1 MRVNT
6 LRELHSPHP
15 KFYKYKMKPNLP
27 KFITNKKLQVSAA
40 GLTLISAALFFAPGV
55 LAVSSGAFSAA
66 PSTYS
71 ELDPRTRSWFI
82 YTYSAGETRKD
93 SVTLENKGTEPLT
106 VKVYPADSTTTSDGA
121 FALESETDKRDTIGA
136 WVKVDQDMVTI
147 SPNEKKEIP
156 FTISVPKDAQKGEYS
171 GGVVFENTTP
181 QNYQSKNMNLEV
193 VSRLGVRV
201 YLTVPG
207 PEQVALEVK
216 DLKYT
221 VTDNN
226 LNFSFTAENTGE
238 VRLKP
243 TGMLQIKDAFG
254 RIVESI
260 PLDAYF
266 DILLPKSPVTINV
279 SSKTLSPILG
289 WNTANVS
296 VYYSPTKAASANIV
310 VTPNVQALAITLFV
324 GLSAITLALSKKFL
338 AHKDKKTHKTV
349 LAPHLMVIVGVILL
363 TVLLISGF
371 IANFLKGLI

>member
-1 MRVNT
+1 
-6 LRELHSPHP
+6 
-15 KFYKYKMKPNLP
+15 MKHNLP
-27 KFITNKKLQVSAA
+27 KSLFNSKLSIGFTALSLVSA
-40 GLTLISAALFFAPGV
+40 SLFIAPDV
-55 LAVSSGAFSAA
+55 LAVSSGSFSAA

-71 ELDPRTRSWFI
+71 ELDPRTRSWFM

-93 SVTLENKGTEPLT
+93 SVTLENNGTEPVT

-136 WVKVDQDMVTI
+136 WVKTDQDMVTL
-147 SPNEKKEIP
+147 SPKEKKEIP
-156 FTISVPKDAQKGEYS
+156 FTISVPKNAQRGEYS
-171 GGVVFENTTP
+171 GGIIFENTTP

-207 PEQVALEVK
+207 PEQVGVEVK
-216 DLKYT
+216 DLKYS
-221 VTDNN
+221 VTDNK

-260 PLDAYF
+260 PLDSYF

-279 SSKTLSPILG
+279 SSKTLSPVLG

-310 VTPNVQALAITLFV
+310 VTPNTQALAITLFV

-349 LAPHLMVIVGVILL
+349 LAPHLMVTVGVILL
-363 TVLLISGF
+363 TVLMISGF

>member
-1 MRVNT
+1 
-6 LRELHSPHP
+6 
-15 KFYKYKMKPNLP
+15 MKNILP
-27 KFITNKKLQVSAA
+27 KTIFRNKLYLGAVSLSLVGASLFFVPNVSAV
-40 GLTLISAALFFAPGV
+40 T
-55 LAVSSGAFSAA
+55 SGSFGAA

-71 ELDPRTRSWFI
+71 DTDPRTRSWFI

-93 SVTLENKGTEPLT
+93 SVTLENKGSEPVT
-106 VKVYPADSTTTSDGA
+106 VKVYPADSTTTTDGA
-121 FALESETDKRDTIGA
+121 FALESETDERNTIGA
-136 WVKVDQDMVTI
+136 WVKVSQNEVTI
-147 SPNEKKEIP
+147 SPNEKKDIP
-156 FTISVPKDAQKGEYS
+156 FTISVPKNAQKGDYS
-171 GGVVFENTTP
+171 GGIVFENTKP

-207 PEQVALEVK
+207 PEQLSLAVR
-216 DLKYT
+216 DFKYT
-221 VTDNN
+221 VQDNN
-226 LNFSFTAENTGE
+226 LNFSFVAENTGE
-238 VRLKP
+238 VRVKP
-243 TGMLQIKDAFG
+243 TGMIQVKDVFG
-254 RIVESI
+254 RVVESI
-260 PLDAYF
+260 PLDTYF
-266 DILLPKSPVTINV
+266 DILLPKTPTTVNV

-289 WNTANVS
+289 WYSANAS

-310 VTPNVQALAITLFV
+310 VTPNTQALAITLFV